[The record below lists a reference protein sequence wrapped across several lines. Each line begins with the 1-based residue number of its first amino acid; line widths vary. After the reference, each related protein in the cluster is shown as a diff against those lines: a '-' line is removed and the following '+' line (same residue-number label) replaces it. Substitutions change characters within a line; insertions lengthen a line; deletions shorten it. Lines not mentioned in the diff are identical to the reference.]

1 LILKMPDNNM
11 NLIKIPKD
19 KLANLEAWLESK
31 DKSYTSLDKMRVFD
45 YLTEVEERLSLYNFA
60 LLCGGNCT
68 DDRRWKKINC
78 NTLQKKADTHIP
90 KSIQPN
96 LEDNEAHLF
105 TYLPTLKKNSREP
118 ASNSYNCDP
127 SSSNMEIKDIS
138 MIKGEYLPF
147 YHVMHEL
154 QKNNS
159 QQLEPPAWSETLS
172 EEDISQYSQAQTTA
186 TNQAEY
192 LCPMEAGRKQILL
205 SVDLEHASDENLI
218 KQFASL
224 LPKLREKIG
233 VQEQSPTHKPHNKLG
248 TVKKLLA
255 YRAIQYLDLKLY
267 CILNSPHNE
276 EWHLTDLML
285 DKLLF
290 NGETISGAET
300 LKQFRKDFYTPKLLN
315 QAYLDDLITTTRS
328 DPNNAQ
334 LHMNRL

>member
-1 LILKMPDNNM
+1 M
-11 NLIKIPKD
+11 NRIQIPKD
-19 KLANLEAWLESK
+19 ELANLEAWLENK
-31 DKSYTSLDKMRVFD
+31 DKNYTSLDKMRVFD
-45 YLTEVEERLSLYNFA
+45 YLTELEERLSLYNFA
-60 LLCGGNCT
+60 LLCGGNCA

-78 NTLQKKADTHIP
+78 NTPREKADSHVP
-90 KSIQPN
+90 KSIQPS
-96 LEDNEAHLF
+96 LEDSEAHLF
-105 TYLPTLKKNSREP
+105 TYLPTLKKHPREP

-127 SSSNMEIKDIS
+127 SASNMEIKDIS

-159 QQLEPPAWSETLS
+159 QHLPPPAWSETLS
-172 EEDISQYSQAQTTA
+172 EEDIRQYSQTQITA

-192 LCPMEAGRKQILL
+192 LCPMETDRKQILL
-205 SVDLEHASDENLI
+205 SVDIEHATNESLI

-224 LPKLREKIG
+224 LPKLRDQVG
-233 VQEQSPTHKPHNKLG
+233 VQEQSSTHKPHNKLG

-315 QAYLDDLITTTRS
+315 QAYLDDLIATTRS